1 MLDVLLSFEFWI
13 SVVAAAAIV
22 AVCVAVRR
30 LMRGLLRRRLTS
42 EEIKSKHNMTKT
54 AKGE

>member
-13 SVVAAAAIV
+13 SVVAAAVIV
-22 AVCVAVRR
+22 AMCVAVRR
-30 LMRGLLRRRLTS
+30 AMRRLLRHRLLS
-42 EEIKSKHNMTKT
+42 EEIKSKQNIAKT